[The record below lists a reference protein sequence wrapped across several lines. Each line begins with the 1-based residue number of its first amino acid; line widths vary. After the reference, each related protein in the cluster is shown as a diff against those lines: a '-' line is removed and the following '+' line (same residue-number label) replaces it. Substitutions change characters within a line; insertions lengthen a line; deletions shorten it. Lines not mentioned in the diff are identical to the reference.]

1 MVTALSLFSGLAAYL
16 PILGIVWVVRWLD
29 RYDRE
34 PWSLIFLCF
43 LWGSMG
49 ATTIAGTLNYLAHVA
64 LPGGFEGFVVPVLVA
79 PLTEEPAKAAI
90 LLLLCRLRPFDNV
103 TDGFV
108 YGAVTG
114 LGFAAGENAGYFGAA
129 AQMGDASQ
137 WGSLVFVRTFWTASL
152 HACATSIVGA
162 ALGSLRYNPKIS
174 TLRAWRALLL
184 AMCLH
189 GAWNLQAVTSS
200 PLLQAMGFFGIPLL
214 LTVLFVILQ
223 VCLWREHKQ
232 IRAQL
237 QAEAQK
243 GTLPKEHVP
252 WLSSWI
258 RRDWGKWVPEGVDRK
273 EYIHLATRLAFRRQQ
288 LTTDPKSDFLKREV
302 KRLRVDLRVLLGK

>member
-1 MVTALSLFSGLAAYL
+1 MSEALSLLSGLAAYV
-16 PILGIVWVVRWLD
+16 PILGVVWLVRWMD

-34 PWSLIFLCF
+34 PWSLIVLCF

-49 ATTIAGTLNYLAHVA
+49 ATTIAGTLNYLAHVS
-64 LPGGFEGFVVPVLVA
+64 LPGGIEGFVVPVLVA
-79 PLTEEPAKAAI
+79 PVTEEPAKALV

-103 TDGFV
+103 TDGYV

-129 AQMGDASQ
+129 AQMGDASA

-152 HACATSIVGA
+152 HACTTSIVGA
-162 ALGSLRYNPKIS
+162 ALGSLRFQPKAP
-174 TLRAWRALLL
+174 TQRAWRALLL
-184 AMCLH
+184 AMFIH
-189 GAWNLQAVTSS
+189 SAWNLQAVTNS

-214 LTVLFVILQ
+214 LGVLAVILQ
-223 VCLWREHKQ
+223 ICLWREHKQ

-237 QAEAQK
+237 RVEAQR
-243 GTLPKEHVP
+243 GTLPTAHVP
-252 WLSSWI
+252 MLSSWL
-258 RRDWGKWVPEGVDRK
+258 RRDWGSWVPKGVDRK

-288 LTTDPKSDFLKREV
+288 LTTDPTSDFLKREI
-302 KRLRVDLRVLLGK
+302 KGLRVDLRMLLGR